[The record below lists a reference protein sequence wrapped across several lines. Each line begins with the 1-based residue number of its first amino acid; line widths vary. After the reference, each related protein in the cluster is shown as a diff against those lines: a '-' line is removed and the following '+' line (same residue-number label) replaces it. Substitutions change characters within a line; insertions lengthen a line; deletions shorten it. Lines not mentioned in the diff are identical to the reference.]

1 MSSRRHSNK
10 ELREKHSKQMEQLVQ
25 MPQHIASNMDGKWKQ
40 NPRTEE
46 HKIQQK
52 FVDTV
57 KGFHLWWSLGL
68 FTMFWI
74 SHLVKFYMKAVLYSV
89 ECK

>member
-10 ELREKHSKQMEQLVQ
+10 ELRETHSKQMEQLVQ
-25 MPQHIASNMDGKWKQ
+25 MPQHIASNMDDKWKQ

-52 FVDTV
+52 FVDIV
-57 KGFHLWWSLGL
+57 KGFHLWTISLGL
-68 FTMFWI
+68 FTMFWNF
-74 SHLVKFYMKAVLYSV
+74 SAFYMKAVLYSI